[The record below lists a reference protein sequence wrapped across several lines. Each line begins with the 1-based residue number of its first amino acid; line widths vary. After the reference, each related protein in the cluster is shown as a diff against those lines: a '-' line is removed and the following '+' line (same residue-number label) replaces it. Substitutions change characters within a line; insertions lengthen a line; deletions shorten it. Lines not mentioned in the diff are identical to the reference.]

1 MRALISG
8 QIGRQQRSGCRIS
21 LGAYDGSPEPKP
33 RSGAPGMVGSP
44 ADPGTYRMTENDQH
58 VESELLAR
66 PDVMTA
72 EHMLEVLRHY
82 YEHRWNGNKD
92 VLKTLRNWRG
102 WPVVIRMPDLAVDYT
117 VVIEEGRVESV
128 TPGTPAKARLLV
140 VMLSETMNRI
150 YYEET
155 TAAIESIAG
164 RVKIKGNE
172 TERRRM
178 LAAISYLTW

>member
-1 MRALISG
+1 
-8 QIGRQQRSGCRIS
+8 
-21 LGAYDGSPEPKP
+21 
-33 RSGAPGMVGSP
+33 
-44 ADPGTYRMTENDQH
+44 MTENDRNI
-58 VESELLAR
+58 ESELLAR

-72 EHMLEVLRHY
+72 EHMLEVLKHY
-82 YEHRWNGNKD
+82 YEYRWNGNKD

-128 TPGTPAKARLLV
+128 SPGTPAKARLLV